1 MKYLDFHAD
10 TLTEIVSGSLQNNQN
25 NIDLKRVSQIS
36 GNYVQVFAIWKD
48 AISVKNKDKEF
59 EQLYGK
65 AIALLAQEKAN
76 LELCLSFGDMDK
88 ALKMGKAVAFLA
100 IEDISLMGNYVEQ
113 VRELGF
119 RFAMLTWNYE
129 NEYAYGAVANQGKG
143 LKPQGRALIQ
153 KLMQQEI
160 VLDISH
166 LSDAGA
172 EEIFD
177 LTDRPV
183 IASHSN
189 VRDICN
195 QPRNLKRE
203 HIREIIARKGVVGM
217 NLYRPFVRTGG
228 HVTIQDLL
236 RHMDAVL
243 AMGGEDALVL
253 GQDFDGCEGMFPE
266 GITGVESVPYIREQ
280 MESSGFGKRVI
291 DKIFFENGYQFM
303 KRNLKEDKT
312 DKQIII

>member
-10 TLTEIVSGSLQNNQN
+10 TLTEIKSGTLQNNQN
-25 NIDLKRVSQIS
+25 DIDLERVNQMS

-48 AISVKNKDKEF
+48 AISVKNKEKEF
-59 EQLYGK
+59 KQLYRK
-65 AIALLAQEKAN
+65 AIALLAEEKAD

-88 ALKMGKAVAFLA
+88 ALEMGKAAAFLA

-129 NEYAYGAVANQGKG
+129 NEYAYGAAVDQEKG
-143 LKPQGRALIQ
+143 LKPQGRALAQ
-153 KLMQQEI
+153 KLVQQEI

-172 EEIFD
+172 EEIFE

-203 HIREIIARKGVVGM
+203 HIQEIIARKGVIGM
-217 NLYRPFVRTGG
+217 NLYRPFVGSGTY
-228 HVTIQDLL
+228 VTIQDLL
-236 RHMDAVL
+236 RHMDAIL
-243 AMGGEDALVL
+243 TMDGEDTLVL
-253 GQDFDGCEGMFPE
+253 GQDFDGCEGLFPE
-266 GITGVESVPYIREQ
+266 GITGVESVPYIRGQ
-280 MESSGFGKRVI
+280 MERAGFGKRVI

-303 KRNLKEDKT
+303 KRNLKGDKN